1 MTPPAPDRAPS
12 VPPAA
17 RRQAASG
24 VDVVVPVKPLAQA
37 KSRLALLGDDVRRD
51 LALAFVRD
59 VLAALGDADGVR
71 EVVVVTA
78 DDQVAA
84 LAAGRRDGRTRV
96 VPDSE
101 PRELN
106 RALHQGVAAL
116 VQGRTRGAGEETV
129 VLALCAD
136 LPALTSRALAEL
148 LAAAP
153 VARPGFV
160 ADHTGT
166 GTTAYLAPPALFDPR
181 FGPGSRDAHA
191 RDAVDL
197 TAGVPFELRADV
209 DSPEDLAAL
218 LSEAH
223 LGAATR
229 AVLDRHRLDRTVL
242 LGVGPSRA

>member
-1 MTPPAPDRAPS
+1 MTPTAPDLSSPAPHDRG
-12 VPPAA
+12 PA
-17 RRQAASG
+17 G
-24 VDVVVPVKPLAQA
+24 VDVVIPVKPLDRA
-37 KSRLALLGDDVRRD
+37 KSRLAVLGDDARRD

-59 VLAALGDADGVR
+59 VLVAVRGAAGVR
-71 EVVVVTA
+71 DIVVVTA
-78 DDQVAA
+78 DEQVASLVRA
-84 LAAGRRDGRTRV
+84 ELGGRGRL
-96 VPDSE
+96 VPDTE

-106 RALHQGVAAL
+106 RALHRGVADL
-116 VQGRTRGAGEETV
+116 LGTRPDADGAG

-218 LSEAH
+218 VAH
-223 LGAATR
+223 VLLGEATR
-229 AVLDRHRLDRTVL
+229 ASLARHGLDRAALADAALHR
-242 LGVGPSRA
+242 A